1 MSAARLWLYSV
12 TLFNTLRWLPALTSG
27 NERMDAIRDIL
38 RKRYQRLG
46 ENRNAYAQ
54 LMAESRGDENED
66 EARFPPPGLYENK
79 TLGIVVK
86 NHGIHE
92 CIFTFVFGKY
102 SSVVLPYSRM
112 TPSIK
117 GRTYNCFIPAGEQKV
132 HKPGQALRH
141 LLDIVWRPLEPSDI
155 MLCHSV
161 EGEVLMV
168 SPNGLLTLS
177 WMPSPPQERTRNEG
191 ASAEVGSEHK
201 RGNGKG
207 RVERAR
213 RKARKVARSSPGDFS
228 DAALG
233 RVKRAKKSPPGRLDE
248 GSKMPK
254 ATRRQKVTVRKKR
267 STDSHNAND
276 HNDVLATT
284 AASAGITSE
293 DVDEGKAGNS
303 APSNAVEDVMMS
315 GARPRHQPRE
325 PELPWYLDSTHQYD
339 VDHSN
344 LAHSYEMEAAL
355 PTRTKG
361 ISKGN
366 GGQEHWGEHASPGGI
381 SWDEELSLG
390 DPTEWFEDP
399 TWEYL
404 SRLYRVNQWA

>member
-1 MSAARLWLYSV
+1 MPAARLWLYSV
-12 TLFNTLRWLPALTSG
+12 TLFNTMRWLPALISG

-46 ENRNAYAQ
+46 ESRNAYAQ
-54 LMAESRGDENED
+54 LMAESRGDEND
-66 EARFPPPGLYENK
+66 DDARFPPPGLYENK
-79 TLGIVVK
+79 TLGIMVK

-92 CIFTFVFGKY
+92 CTFTFVFGKY
-102 SSVVLPYSRM
+102 SSIVLPYSRM

-132 HKPGQALRH
+132 HKPGQALRN

-168 SPNGLLTLS
+168 SPNGLVTLS
-177 WMPSPPQERTRNEG
+177 LMPSPPQERARNEG
-191 ASAEVGSEHK
+191 ASAEVGTDHK

-213 RKARKVARSSPGDFS
+213 RKARKVARSSPGDS
-228 DAALG
+228 SAAALR
-233 RVKRAKKSPPGRLDE
+233 RVKRAKKSHPGRLDK
-248 GSKMPK
+248 GSKIPK
-254 ATRRQKVTVRKKR
+254 VTRRQKVTVREKR
-267 STDSHNAND
+267 SSKDHNAND
-276 HNDVLATT
+276 HNDVLATA
-284 AASAGITSE
+284 AASAGITGE
-293 DVDEGKAGNS
+293 DIDEEEENNS
-303 APSNAVEDVMMS
+303 APTNAVEDVTMS
-315 GARPRHQPRE
+315 GARPRHQPSE
-325 PELPWYLDSTHQYD
+325 PKRPWYLHSADQYD
-339 VDHSN
+339 VDRSN
-344 LAHSYEMEAAL
+344 LADSYEMEAAL

-366 GGQEHWGEHASPGGI
+366 GGQEHWGERASPGGI

-390 DPTEWFEDP
+390 NPTEWFEDP

-404 SRLYRVNQWA
+404 SRLYRVNRLL